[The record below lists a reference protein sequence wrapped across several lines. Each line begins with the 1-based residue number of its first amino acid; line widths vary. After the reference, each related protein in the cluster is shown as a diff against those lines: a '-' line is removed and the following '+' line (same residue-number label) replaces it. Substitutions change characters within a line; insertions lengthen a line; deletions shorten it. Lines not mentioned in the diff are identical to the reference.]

1 MEPARIPLARV
12 KRVMKEDPEVMAVS
26 VAAVKHMASAVQLF
40 VGHFTEQALLAA
52 RAEGRTRVAYRD
64 FAQVANSSEEMA
76 FLGPLLP
83 NTIPFGTVQSMR
95 AAADI
100 HDQLPGIP
108 FPRKEEQLEAE
119 IDDESD

>member
-1 MEPARIPLARV
+1 MESVRIPLARV

-26 VAAVKHMASAVQLF
+26 NAAVKHMASAVQVF
-40 VGHFTEQALLAA
+40 VGHFTEQALLVA

-64 FAQVANSSEEMA
+64 FAHVASSNEEMT
-76 FLGPLLP
+76 FLGPLVP
-83 NTIPFGTVQSMR
+83 NTIPFGTAQSMR

-100 HDQLPGIP
+100 HDQKPGIP